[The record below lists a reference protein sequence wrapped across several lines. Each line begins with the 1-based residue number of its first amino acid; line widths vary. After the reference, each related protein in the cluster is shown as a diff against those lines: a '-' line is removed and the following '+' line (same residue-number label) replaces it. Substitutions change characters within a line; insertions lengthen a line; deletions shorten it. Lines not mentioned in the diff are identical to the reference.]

1 MNLYEIDAR
10 LKALE
15 ELGVDIETGEII
27 QTEDE
32 FNKLFDEIQLD
43 LNTKIENTVCFIKN
57 LQSDVDAIKI
67 EQQKLMQRRKQK
79 ENLIERLKNRINDY
93 ITLQYTNEDGI
104 VDNKGLNKYKLESP
118 RMKLTYRKSEKVVVN
133 DVSLIPNEFIKEH
146 KLTEDDVK
154 KSDIKTLLKQ
164 GNTINGVEL
173 LESVNMQ
180 IK

>member
-15 ELGVDIETGEII
+15 ELGIDTETGEVI
-27 QTEDE
+27 QTQEE
-32 FNKLFDEIQLD
+32 FNELFDEIQLD

-57 LQSDVDAIKI
+57 LNADIDAIKN

-79 ENLIERLKNRINDY
+79 ENLAERLKNRINDY
-93 ITLQYTNEDGI
+93 ITLQYTDEEGN
-104 VDNKGLNKYKLESP
+104 VDTKGLNKYKLESP
-118 RMKLTYRKSEKVVVN
+118 RMKLSYRKSDKVIVN
-133 DVSLIPNEFIKEH
+133 DLSLVPSEFIKEH
-146 KLTEDDVK
+146 KITEDDVK
-154 KSDIKTLLKQ
+154 KSDIKNLLKQ
-164 GNTINGVEL
+164 GNTIDGVEL